1 MKSLIFAI
9 TIGLFFIILSPNL
22 SLAQKAATPTQTWNG
37 QLEITNETGVKDIGG
52 VASKVIV
59 WLLAVIAMVAAIVI
73 IYAGILLVFNGGSEA
88 RVAQAKITL
97 QWAIIGL
104 VVAIGAFALVSIIQG
119 VFN

>member
-1 MKSLIFAI
+1 MKYFTLTLA
-9 TIGLFFIILSPNL
+9 IGLVFIILSPNL
-22 SLAQKAATPTQTWNG
+22 SLAQKPATPTQTWNG

-52 VASKVIV
+52 VATKIIV

-73 IYAGILLVFNGGSEA
+73 IYAGILFVFNGGSEA